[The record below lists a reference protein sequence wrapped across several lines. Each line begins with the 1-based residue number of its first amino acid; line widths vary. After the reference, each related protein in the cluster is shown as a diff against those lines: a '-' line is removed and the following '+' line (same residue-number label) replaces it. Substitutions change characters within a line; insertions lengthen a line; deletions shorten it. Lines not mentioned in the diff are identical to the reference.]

1 MNRYHLERVTNIK
14 SEEYLWFLTASVY
27 CVSFISL
34 LSVVAWIVSKLE
46 KVQTQKPMI
55 AGKYLQMLY
64 FKFPN
69 TSKANYKL
77 TGMNYYSCGYL
88 QWKITPGN
96 VLR

>member
-14 SEEYLWFLTASVY
+14 SEEYLWFLTATVY

-55 AGKYLQMLY
+55 AGKYLQMLH
-64 FKFPN
+64 FKVSN
-69 TSKANYKL
+69 TSKANYEVND
-77 TGMNYYSCGYL
+77 MNHHCCRYL
-88 QWKITPGN
+88 
-96 VLR
+96 